1 VINIIQDIQYAA
13 RSLRK
18 SPLFATIAV
27 TSIALGIGANAA
39 VFTLLDQVVLRLMP
53 VKEPSALVQVRD
65 SRRLRVVRRRHG

>member
-1 VINIIQDIQYAA
+1 VTSIVQDIQYAA

-27 TSIALGIGANAA
+27 TSVALGIGANAA

-53 VKEPSALVQVRD
+53 VKDPSASCR
-65 SRRLRVVRRRHG
+65 SERPKLRVVRRRHG